1 MWACNFEFVFLE
13 GLLQYQGY
21 FPEKGFPISFSC
33 LLLGE
38 DLLLD
43 PNSPTGLGLFGPLKN
58 HYTQKTKNDAGKSS
72 AKATCRKMMDL
83 DDLTQK
89 THLDKDNSNYLKNVI
104 GGGPNSPDEQ

>member
-1 MWACNFEFVFLE
+1 M
-13 GLLQYQGY
+13 
-21 FPEKGFPISFSC
+21 
-33 LLLGE
+33 LGE

-72 AKATCRKMMDL
+72 DKDTCRKIGFNVEKCRKMDL

-89 THLDKDNSNYLKNVI
+89 THLDI
-104 GGGPNSPDEQ
+104 R